1 MATKYEQLLLF
12 EEPFDVKIR
21 NLMQECRSSNIR
33 THKAQFAKIG
43 SQNKRIDELEQRLE
57 IIERGLCELGKSA
70 LHSPCEI
77 LQIALP

>member
-21 NLMQECRSSNIR
+21 NLMKECRDSNIR
-33 THKAQFAKIG
+33 THKAQFSKIG
-43 SQNKRIDELEQRLE
+43 TQNKRIDELEQRLE
-57 IIERGLCELGKSA
+57 IIERGLCEQSKTA